1 MSNTT
6 SPAPAGHAPGRG
18 HGQSEPPSS
27 YGAVPRMVR
36 QRRRRPGLIAL
47 SVALI
52 AGGGLAGAVLYT
64 ASGQRTDVVV
74 VARNV
79 PVGSLITP
87 DDLARASVAL
97 DPQVQAV
104 AASQAPDLVGQPA
117 AVDLTAGSLLSPAQ
131 VTRRSLV
138 GPDQQ
143 VVGVALK
150 PSQLP
155 ATPLA
160 PGQKVIVVSTP
171 DTGAGAVQGGGAKG
185 TVGESPQTLPATVVA
200 VGKPQMATGQVTVD
214 VAVASAQGPALASR
228 VATGDVA
235 LVVAARDGG

>member
-104 AASQAPDLVGQPA
+104 AASQAPDLVGQRA

-171 DTGAGAVQGGGAKG
+171 DTGAGAVQSGAKS